1 MCRHLGYL
9 GAPVSLQ
16 SLVMAPSHS
25 LYEQS
30 YAPRRQCY
38 GTVNADGFGVGWYVP
53 SVRAEPVRYR
63 RSVPIWND
71 PSFASLAPAVSSGC
85 VVAAVRS
92 ATAGYP
98 ADESNA
104 APFTF
109 GRWLFSH
116 NGRVDDWAQV
126 RKLLPVDTEVH
137 ESLAPVD
144 SAVLFGLAVSL
155 WRADASLGDG
165 LVGVVSAVQAAGGG
179 RLNLLASDGS
189 SLAATA
195 CGDTLFTLSLADGVV
210 LASEPYDDSPAWQE
224 IPDNS
229 LVEVDATGVRVTSIA
244 L

>member
-9 GAPVSLQ
+9 GAPISL
-16 SLVMAPSHS
+16 SALVMAPSHS

-30 YAPRRQCY
+30 WAPRRQRY

-63 RSVPIWND
+63 RGMPIWND
-71 PSFASLAPAVSSGC
+71 PSFASLAPTVSSGC

-98 ADESNA
+98 ADEANA
-104 APFTF
+104 APFAF

-126 RKLLPVDTEVH
+126 RKLLPVDTEVP

-144 SAVLFGLAVSL
+144 SAALFGLAVSL
-155 WRADASLGDG
+155 WRSGSSLGAG
-165 LVGVVSAVQAAGGG
+165 LVGVVSAVRAAGGG
-179 RLNLLASDGS
+179 RVNLLASDGS
-189 SLAATA
+189 ALAATA
-195 CGDTLFTLSLADGVV
+195 CGDTLFALSLAGGVV
-210 LASEPYDDSPAWQE
+210 LASEPHDDSPAWQE

-229 LVEVDATGVRVTSIA
+229 LVEVDSAGLRVTS
-244 L
+244 LPS